1 MIQQLTKG
9 CNNTEYNV
17 KVSKLSSSLYAV
29 ANDVAS
35 SLGEVPVAPVL
46 GSPPWAGGIV
56 PVLGNNLRHPSSDFC
71 GTTLPRFESN
81 PAVCVYNKLMYLFH
95 LRHHQHTL
103 SWSPPALKTSVQ
115 LTINNHSDT
124 AQCTCFV
131 VFVFRGIRGLTSK
144 QQKFCIKTFLTMY

>member
-1 MIQQLTKG
+1 MVQQLTKG
-9 CNNTEYNV
+9 YNNTENNV

-81 PAVCVYNKLMYLFH
+81 PAVCVYNRLMYLFH
-95 LRHHQHTL
+95 LRHHRHTL
-103 SWSPPALKTSVQ
+103 SWSPPPPPALKLQ
-115 LTINNHSDT
+115 CNWQQTIIQTLHNVH
-124 AQCTCFV
+124 V
-131 VFVFRGIRGLTSK
+131 LL
-144 QQKFCIKTFLTMY
+144 FLFLEAYVD

>member
-1 MIQQLTKG
+1 MVQQLTKG
-9 CNNTEYNV
+9 CNNTENNV

-56 PVLGNNLRHPSSDFC
+56 PVLGNNLRHLSSDFC

-81 PAVCVYNKLMYLFH
+81 PAVCVYNRLMYLFH
-95 LRHHQHTL
+95 LRYHHHTL
-103 SWSPPALKTSVQ
+103 SWSPPPPQPLNFSAIDNKQS
-115 LTINNHSDT
+115 
-124 AQCTCFV
+124 
-131 VFVFRGIRGLTSK
+131 FRH
-144 QQKFCIKTFLTMY
+144 CTMYMFCCFCF